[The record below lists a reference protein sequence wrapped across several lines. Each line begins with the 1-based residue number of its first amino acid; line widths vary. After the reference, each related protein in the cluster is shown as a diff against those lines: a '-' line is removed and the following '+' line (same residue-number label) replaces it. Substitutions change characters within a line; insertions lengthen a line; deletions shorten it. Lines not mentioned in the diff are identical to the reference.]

1 MKRYRISLSSFDSD
15 SETERMLDD
24 KQYAFLDNLFNE
36 LNRGQGCSD
45 YTGYVGL
52 EEVKV
57 TLWQRKDVD
66 GKVAAYIDNAEY
78 LKEGQELTYSR
89 NGEKTVFTIE
99 SICSDNGGHSNA
111 TRLAILSPNDRV
123 TSLPLNATLETDY

>member
-1 MKRYRISLSSFDSD
+1 MKRYRISLSSFDGD

-24 KQYAFLDNLFNE
+24 KQYAFLNNLFDE
-36 LNRGQGCSD
+36 LNRGQGFSD

-52 EEVKV
+52 EEVKAI
-57 TLWQRKDVD
+57 LWQRKEVD

-78 LKEGQELTYSR
+78 LKEGQELTYSW
-89 NGEKTVFTIE
+89 NGEKIVFTIE
-99 SICSDNGGHSNA
+99 SICSDNGGHSSA